1 MSAKVLILL
10 PSYNLY
16 GGTPKK
22 TLDLIRKSKHNCHVY
37 VWTNSYADEFR
48 QLFLNT
54 NANIVEGNYGRNLK
68 KHISSILKIID
79 NNNIEIIHSQFF
91 FGELLVGIVRKLRPK
106 LKVLIAFV
114 GSLSPGGYKNI
125 ILKQVY
131 KKADAFVY
139 ISNYVKREKVN
150 VFPVLEQKNG
160 HVIYNGTENPVKNL
174 LKEVSKEKPFVFL
187 AVSGLTVIKNIQ
199 VVIDAVKILKAQ
211 NQKNIKVLV
220 AGDGPLMEQ
229 FQAEIREFQLEPY
242 IELLGYHKEVGKL
255 LMAAD
260 AFLHPCYVEGFG
272 IAVAE
277 AMMAA
282 KPIIGANAGAL
293 PELLEDKV
301 TGLTVDP
308 FNPEQWTNAMKQV
321 VMNREFAKQLGVN
334 AKSHAEN
341 EFSVDAYVDN
351 YDSLYES
358 LLK

>member
-22 TLDLIRKSKHNCHVY
+22 TLDLIRKSKHDCHVY
-37 VWTNSYADEFR
+37 VWTNSYAKEFR
-48 QLFLNT
+48 HLFLNT
-54 NANIVEGNYGRNLK
+54 DATIVEGNYGRNLK
-68 KHISSILKIID
+68 KHISTILNIID
-79 NNNIEIIHSQFF
+79 KHQIEIIHSQFF
-91 FGELLVGIVRKLRPK
+91 FGELLVGIIRKLRPK

-139 ISNYVKREKVN
+139 ISNYVKREKLN
-150 VFPVLEQKNG
+150 VFPVLEAKNG
-160 HVIYNGTENPVKNL
+160 HVIYNGTENPVKHL
-174 LKEVSKEKPFVFL
+174 LKEVSKERPFIFL

-199 VVIDAVKILKAQ
+199 VIIDAVKILKAQ
-211 NQKNIKVLV
+211 GQQNIKVLV
-220 AGDGPLMEQ
+220 AGDGPLMSQ
-229 FQAEIREFQLEPY
+229 FQNDIKNFELEDY

-308 FNPEQWTNAMKQV
+308 FDPEQWANAMKQV
-321 VMNREFAKQLGVN
+321 VMNSDFAKQLGVN
-334 AKSHAEN
+334 AKNHAEHA
-341 EFSVDAYVDN
+341 FSVDAYVNN
-351 YDSLYES
+351 YDHLYES